1 MGIMDTVLVIYPLKT
16 HLANS
21 YWVYCLTGIISN
33 VAIFGIYLYY
43 KAYSLFIW
51 NSSVT
56 GGSVFLFAKSG
67 KLSHL
72 SELKKT

>member
-16 HLANS
+16 HPTNS
-21 YWVYCLTGIISN
+21 YWVHCLTGIISN

-51 NSSVT
+51 NSNVT
-56 GGSVFLFAKSG
+56 EGSVFLFAKSG
-67 KLSHL
+67 KLNHL
-72 SELKKT
+72 VN